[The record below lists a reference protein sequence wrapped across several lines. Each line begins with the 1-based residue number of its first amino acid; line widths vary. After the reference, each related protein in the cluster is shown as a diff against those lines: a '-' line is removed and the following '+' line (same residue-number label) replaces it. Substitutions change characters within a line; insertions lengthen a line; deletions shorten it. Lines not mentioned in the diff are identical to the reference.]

1 METNESGHVAEIE
14 KSLRHI
20 AAIIKQKAEKS

>member
-14 KSLRHI
+14 KSLRHMLQSLS
-20 AAIIKQKAEKS
+20 KKVEKF